1 MLCRSAVS
9 PFLLIC
15 SYYFPFITSTT
26 PPHRGVALHLD
37 PGAKTLHYIF
47 NVVCNYFAALDTF
60 RASERCRSSENL
72 VCAPWALC
80 LKQAP
85 SHPTWVRNTISRE
98 RFVYL
103 RAGTAARCVAEWC
116 GKNISCLWHYLLA
129 CSGWQ
134 CSRFASAH
142 SFHHLFFDFLF
153 HCKTPQC
160 HIAPHGVFMPLRL

>member
-1 MLCRSAVS
+1 MLFHLFCSSALIIFPSSLLQPPPTAVS
-9 PFLLIC
+9 LSIWTLEQKRSITFLML
-15 SYYFPFITSTT
+15 FVITLQPST
-26 PPHRGVALHLD
+26 RLEQV
-37 PGAKTLHYIF
+37 
-47 NVVCNYFAALDTF
+47 NVVGAL
-60 RASERCRSSENL
+60 RIS